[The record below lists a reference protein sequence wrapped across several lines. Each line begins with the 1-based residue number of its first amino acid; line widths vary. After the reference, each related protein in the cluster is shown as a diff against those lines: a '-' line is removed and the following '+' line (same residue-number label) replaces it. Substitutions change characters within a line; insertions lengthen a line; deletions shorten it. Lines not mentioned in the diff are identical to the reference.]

1 MSEPYKFTPADANL
15 LWAIFGVIPRRELSK
30 MVDWEVVGAKLG
42 GLNQKA
48 VAKRWSR
55 LNIKMREN
63 SDDDDMGEVGTDATH
78 EIMSGGES
86 SNDDH
91 KVDTKETGVGKTAA
105 KEHTRKAPVKAKA
118 GKYLIERVE
127 GDDGAGTDGQIV
139 TVKERTGGKATAKKR
154 SHKTPVKS
162 NAITG
167 KGKAVKIKATW
178 ESVRAE
184 VAAEAKAKEREAE
197 DGSDSEDQDA

>member
-63 SDDDDMGEVGTDATH
+63 SDDDDMGEVGTDATQ

-86 SNDDH
+86 
-91 KVDTKETGVGKTAA
+91 KM
-105 KEHTRKAPVKAKA
+105 
-118 GKYLIERVE
+118 VE

-154 SHKTPVKS
+154 SHKTPIKS

-184 VAAEAKAKEREAE
+184 VAAEAKAKERETE
-197 DGSDSEDQDA
+197 EGSDSEDQDA